1 MSAVATIGVFPVVRL
16 PVANTTGVVE
26 RINEVAPSLGARWN
40 VNVTKVFLIL
50 LDHWKDEVSKL
61 LAGSLPKGNGVE
73 L

>member
-1 MSAVATIGVFPVVRL
+1 MSVVTTIWVFPVLDL

-26 RINEVAPSLGARWN
+26 RINEVVPCLGACWD
-40 VNVTKVFLIL
+40 VNVSKALLIL